1 MNSRLRVKSRL
12 SELYSSV
19 KRRCGYTAAAFVV
32 KVWSESMRCCVSN
45 ARMRAL
51 LYIPYNIIEKIFARY
66 AVLRRIIKGAPVRVR
81 PFAQLSLS
89 EVSSFFSVLTLP
101 VIKSPE
107 GAGGLSLRSLSSCMR
122 LNMRVS
128 RKNATAP
135 ATHIKPQAMPAYTNT
150 NIAAA
155 AHITARIQLMIRKF
169 LNIIKLY
176 PRCGIKSSNGRV
188 YLFILLRNAA

>member
-12 SELYSSV
+12 SGLYSSV
-19 KRRCGYTAAAFVV
+19 KRRCGCSAESFAGIAASKISRAAC
-32 KVWSESMRCCVSN
+32 SMRVCV
-45 ARMRAL
+45 L
-51 LYIPYNIIEKIFARY
+51 LYIPYNIIEKISARY

-107 GAGGLSLRSLSSCMR
+107 EAGGLSLRSLSSCMR
-122 LNMRVS
+122 LNMSVS

-176 PRCGIKSSNGRV
+176 PRCGIKSSDGRV